1 MTEEKDPFWEKIAE
15 KFHGELSIDEEAEFI
30 RQIDD
35 RAGLLDFNKA
45 QKIYDQLTQIGLK
58 PYQESGKSWEKVE
71 SGIKGDQLRWLKVFV
86 KYAAIIIVAFIA
98 GNMIKLF
105 TPAEKEIRYS
115 EIRAPHGQ
123 MSKVVLPDGTRIWLN
138 SGTTIRYPDR
148 FTAEKR
154 EVAISGEAYFEV
166 ARMPKNPFTVKTS
179 NLQVEVTGT
188 SFNVSAYKD
197 DPTTSVTLVEGKV
210 ELKDNNGKTIAR
222 LNPGQLAVKSKNN
235 SNVNIKD
242 VETSFYKAWIDG
254 RIFFDDQ
261 PLDQIATKLE
271 RWFNVDIEFA
281 TERLKNYKF
290 TGTILKNKPL
300 DQIMQ
305 ALELLAPIRFKHQ
318 VNATGKDKITI
329 YKRT

>member
-30 RQIDD
+30 RQMDD
-35 RAGLLDFNKA
+35 RASLLDFNKA

-166 ARMPKNPFTVKTS
+166 ARMDHKPFTVTTKD
-179 NLQVEVTGT
+179 LQVAVFGT
-188 SFNVSAYKD
+188 SFNVSAYND
-197 DPTTSVTLVEGKV
+197 DETTSVTLVEGKV
-210 ELKDNNGKTIAR
+210 EIKNTNGKTIAE
-222 LNPGQLAVKSKNN
+222 LNPGQLAVKNKKDTLTSVKN
-235 SNVNIKD
+235 
-242 VETSFYKAWIDG
+242 VETSFYKAWIEG
-254 RIFFDDQ
+254 KIYFDDQ
-261 PLDQIATKLE
+261 PLNQIAVKLE
-271 RWFNVDIEFA
+271 RWFNVDIEIA
-281 TERLKNYKF
+281 NDRLKSYKF

-305 ALELLAPIRFKHQ
+305 ALELLAPIRFIHQ

>member
-1 MTEEKDPFWEKIAE
+1 MSEEQDSHWEQIAGE
-15 KFHGELSIDEEAEFI
+15 LHGELNSEEELQLHETLSNQIRLHEFE
-30 RQIDD
+30 
-35 RAGLLDFNKA
+35 KA
-45 QKIYDQLTQIGLK
+45 QKIHENLAKTAVISSDKKNQ
-58 PYQESGKSWEKVE
+58 SWSKVE
-71 SGIKGDQLRWLKVFV
+71 KEISTHHLRWIKVTL
-86 KYAAIIIVAFIA
+86 KYAAIIIFASLA
-98 GNMIKLF
+98 GHFLNFSPQQDTKIS
-105 TPAEKEIRYS
+105 YS
-115 EIRAPHGQ
+115 EVRAPRGQ
-123 MSKVVLPDGTRIWLN
+123 MSKVTLPDGTEIWLN

-148 FTAEKR
+148 FVDGFR
-154 EVAISGEAYFEV
+154 SVSMSGEAYFEV

>member
-1 MTEEKDPFWEKIAE
+1 
-15 KFHGELSIDEEAEFI
+15 
-30 RQIDD
+30 
-35 RAGLLDFNKA
+35 
-45 QKIYDQLTQIGLK
+45 
-58 PYQESGKSWEKVE
+58 
-71 SGIKGDQLRWLKVFV
+71 
-86 KYAAIIIVAFIA
+86 
-98 GNMIKLF
+98 
-105 TPAEKEIRYS
+105 
-115 EIRAPHGQ
+115 

>member
-30 RQIDD
+30 RQMDD
-35 RAGLLDFNKA
+35 RASLLDFNKA